1 MKALFATFCLC
12 LVCHSLLGE
21 SAQTLFEH
29 SAKNVESEIAVAKTE
44 LLAKEKIVELT
55 SRLEALNAQI
65 AAMQKLLNA
74 KQAENAKTKEAEQLL
89 LKKIEDNKR
98 QLQSLTN
105 AVEKI
110 FAECAEY
117 VKTLP
122 YPLNEIY
129 SAKANKAQI
138 AGSGVSAIS
147 RKIAFLESI
156 CADSKE
162 YKLYEYPLNGKAAKF
177 LTFGLSCSFYQILST
192 KECGK
197 MSGKTPVEIK
207 DASIKRL
214 FDMAQNAAKITPAY
228 LEQSK

>member
-12 LVCHSLLGE
+12 IACHSLLGE
-21 SAQTLFEH
+21 SAQTLFER
-29 SAKNVESEIAVAKTE
+29 SAKNVESEIAIAKTE
-44 LLAKEKIVELT
+44 SLAREKIAELT

-74 KQAENAKTKEAEQLL
+74 KQAENAKAKNAEKLL
-89 LKKIEDNKR
+89 LEKIENNKK
-98 QLQSLTN
+98 QLQSLAN

-129 SAKANKAQI
+129 SAKANKAQL
-138 AGSGVSAIS
+138 AGSGVSSLS
-147 RKIAFLESI
+147 RKIAFLEGI

-177 LTFGLSCSFYQILST
+177 LTFGLNCSFYQILST

-197 MSGKTPVEIK
+197 MRGKIPVEIK
-207 DASIKRL
+207 DANLKKL
-214 FDMAQNAAKITPAY
+214 FDMAQNAAKVTPVC
-228 LEQSK
+228 LEVGK

>member
-12 LVCHSLLGE
+12 IACNLLFCE
-21 SAQTLFEH
+21 SAQTLFEL
-29 SAKNVESEIAVAKTE
+29 SSKSVQAEIAIAKNDMLASEKTLE
-44 LLAKEKIVELT
+44 LN
-55 SRLEALNAQI
+55 SRLDALNAQI
-65 AAMQKLLNA
+65 AALQKLLNA
-74 KQAENAKTKEAEQLL
+74 KKAENAKAKEAEQHL

-98 QLQSLTN
+98 QLQSLAN

-129 SAKANKAQI
+129 SAKASKAELV
-138 AGSGVSAIS
+138 GNGVSAIS

-177 LTFGLSCSFYQILST
+177 LTFGLNCSFYKILST
-192 KECGK
+192 NQCGK
-197 MSGKTPVEIK
+197 MSGNTPIEIK
-207 DASIKRL
+207 DANLKRL
-214 FDMAQNAAKITPAY
+214 FDMAQNAAKITPVY
-228 LEQSK
+228 LEQGR